1 MRQICLSLFLLAL
14 SVAAKGQEFKLL
26 EIKESLNDS
35 LISKS
40 PPVDLNGNISAVVI
54 LSFGEP
60 IYGLTFRGNVIKS
73 GAIRDSVYALY
84 VSHGTKRITLQ
95 HEDFYPFVVDFQESG
110 VKIESGHAYYAMID
124 NKTSEETNG
133 QTYRENQTKVE
144 ARRLIFKSDIP
155 IKKLLVND
163 NVWPFEKGSSTKLVP
178 CGVYHYR
185 AESIDGKIAEGQ
197 VEVSNKSLK
206 KTVNI
211 IF

>member
-1 MRQICLSLFLLAL
+1 MRKICLSLFLLAL

-40 PPVDLNGNISAVVI
+40 PPVDLNGNISAVVV
-54 LSFGEP
+54 LSFSEP

-73 GAIRDSVYALY
+73 STIRDSVYALY

-110 VKIESGHAYYAMID
+110 IKIEGGHAYYAMID

-133 QTYRENQTKVE
+133 QTYKGNQTKAE
-144 ARRLIFKSDIP
+144 ARHLIFKSDTP

-163 NVWPFEKGSSTKLVP
+163 NVWPFEKGGSTKLVP

-185 AESIDGKIAEGQ
+185 AESDDGKIAEGQ
-197 VEVSNKSLK
+197 VEVSIKSLK